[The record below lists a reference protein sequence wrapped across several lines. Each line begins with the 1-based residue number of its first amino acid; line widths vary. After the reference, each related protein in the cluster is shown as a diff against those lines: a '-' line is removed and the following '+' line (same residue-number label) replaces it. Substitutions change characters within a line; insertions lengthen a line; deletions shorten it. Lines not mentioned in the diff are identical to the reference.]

1 MSVPMI
7 TRPKL
12 GVDAKGFH
20 SSRLLCESTLAML
33 VHTPTLV
40 VCVSI
45 KKMGSDA
52 LNMPAAVD
60 ISESIVA

>member
-1 MSVPMI
+1 MSLPMI
-7 TRPKL
+7 SRPKL
-12 GVDAKGFH
+12 GVGVKGFH
-20 SSRLLCESTLAML
+20 SSPLLCESGLAML

-52 LNMPAAVD
+52 QTMPAAMD
-60 ISESIVA
+60 ISNSAVA

>member
-1 MSVPMI
+1 MSLPMI
-7 TRPKL
+7 SRPKL
-12 GVDAKGFH
+12 GVGVKGFH
-20 SSRLLCESTLAML
+20 SSRLLCESGLAML

-52 LNMPAAVD
+52 LNMAAAMD
-60 ISESIVA
+60 ISDSAVA